1 MQANKEPVIDITIQS
16 GNDEVII
23 LKGPPETASPV
34 LLSGIITLSTCETVK
49 VKSVSLRLTGRM
61 TYNVPIINKDK
72 SKNETTTN
80 TESTKMKHL
89 AVDKWLYHHKWDD
102 FSIDNYF
109 KGLYKN
115 YQTKTPI
122 MDSKNVRHSI
132 VPSNTVAQGT
142 STSIKNGLIRPKS
155 TTSLLSMKTNTNIAS
170 PFQRRK
176 SHTLLKGKY
185 EFPFTSILPGDINET
200 IDGLPN
206 TNVSYYLE
214 AIIERTNGK
223 SDLYCRKYIRI
234 VRTITPD
241 IAEISETVNV
251 TDTWTNRIFYSISV
265 GAKTLAIGS
274 KVPINISVIPLK
286 SGLRLGTIRI
296 SLYETAEYYYKG
308 TRTKIDRVV
317 SRMKIEN
324 PEKLLVKLIKDD
336 KFQEK
341 WELDLPFRIPASLS
355 KCTQDCIVMRE
366 IRVTH
371 KFKCSINF
379 YNEDGHVSK
388 IKANVPVSL
397 FISEFVPLKVR
408 RMESTTDFTCITKDI
423 SSQIRNEDAKETIFE
438 AGHVGLVSPQYD
450 NESILPVRALNELL
464 APPEYE
470 NHVFDR
476 RFCNDMDVDSSMLP
490 PPSDVAP
497 DLLPYE
503 PNEEISTS
511 NILKDIDLDNSNHRR
526 MSDASCQTMPEFT
539 FASLDT
545 AVEEGQNNET
555 TNDQQQ
561 IVPNLE
567 NYTFGNSHT
576 NNSHYYESRHNS
588 NTSNNIQPSD
598 IDMEPLDSIDIP
610 PPSYMEDDH
619 AGNALSQTMSPIF
632 GSIQDRP
639 RRFRSTSLTNP
650 FPSNDVRAIAIP
662 VPAHTIN
669 SSQSIIRSLPQVS
682 RRRNSSVSSNNP
694 FLNDIVVSE
703 AFGTMVSETIQ
714 RFSPI
719 ADSSSN
725 SSESRDIFNLPT
737 NNQIYHTFSEPYEKL
752 NALSQRRYS
761 VSGTIRNS
769 DNDFISRK
777 NILTVESRMEQ
788 VAMGPNN

>member
-23 LKGPPETASPV
+23 LKGPPETAPPV

-72 SKNETTTN
+72 SKKDNNETIDQ
-80 TESTKMKHL
+80 TKLKRL
-89 AVDKWLYHHKWDD
+89 SADRWLYHHKWDD
-102 FSIDNYF
+102 FTIDNYF

-122 MDSKNVRHSI
+122 MDSKNVRHTV
-132 VPSNTVAQGT
+132 VPSHPIAQGT
-142 STSIKNGLIRPKS
+142 SAPFKNGLARPRS
-155 TTSLLSMKTNTNIAS
+155 TTSLLSLKTNTNISS

-176 SHTLLKGKY
+176 SHILLKGKY

-200 IDGLPN
+200 IDGLPD
-206 TNVSYYLE
+206 TNVNYYLE

-223 SDLYCRKYIRI
+223 SDLYCRKYVRI

-251 TDTWTNRIFYSISV
+251 TDTWIDRIFYSISV

-274 KVPINISVIPLK
+274 KVPINISVIPLQ
-286 SGLRLGTIRI
+286 SGIRLGTIRI
-296 SLYETAEYYYKG
+296 SLYETAEYCFKG

-317 SRMKIEN
+317 SRLKIEN

-341 WELDLPFRIPASLS
+341 WELDLPFRIPANLS
-355 KCTQDCIVMRE
+355 KCTQDCQVIKE

-379 YNEDGHVSK
+379 YNADGHVSK
-388 IKANVPVSL
+388 LKANLPVCL

-423 SSQIRNEDAKETIFE
+423 SNQIRNEDAKETIFE
-438 AGHVGLVSPQYD
+438 AGHTGLVSPQYD

-476 RFCNDMDVDSSMLP
+476 RFCNDMDVESSMLP

-503 PNEEISTS
+503 PNEELSAS
-511 NILKDIDLDNSNHRR
+511 KILKDIDLDNSTHRR
-526 MSDASCQTMPEFT
+526 MSDASCQTMPEFA
-539 FASLDT
+539 FASIDS
-545 AVEEGQNNET
+545 AVEEGLLNET
-555 TNDQQQ
+555 TNEQQQ
-561 IVPNLE
+561 LIPNLE
-567 NYTFGNSHT
+567 NYTFGQSQT
-576 NNSHYYESRHNS
+576 NNSNYRDSRHNS
-588 NTSNNIQPSD
+588 NASNNIQTSD
-598 IDMEPLDSIDIP
+598 IDMEPLDGSEMP
-610 PPSYMEDDH
+610 PPSYIEDDH
-619 AGNALSQTMSPIF
+619 DHISNTIPPIF
-632 GSIQDRP
+632 GSIQGRP
-639 RRFRSTSLTNP
+639 RRFRSTSLTNTFTSADLGP
-650 FPSNDVRAIAIP
+650 IAIP

-669 SSQSIIRSLPQVS
+669 SSQNIIRSVPQVS
-682 RRRNSSVSSNNP
+682 RIRNSSVSSNNP
-694 FLNDIVVSE
+694 FLNDVIVSD
-703 AFGTMVSETIQ
+703 AFATMVSETIQ

-719 ADSSSN
+719 ANSSSN
-725 SSESRDIFNLPT
+725 SSEPRDIFNSPT
-737 NNQIYHTFSEPYEKL
+737 NNQLYHTFSEPYEKL
-752 NALSQRRYS
+752 TAQNERRYS
-761 VSGTIRNS
+761 VTETMKNNN
-769 DNDFISRK
+769 NDFISRK
-777 NILTVESRMEQ
+777 DILTIESRMDQ
-788 VAMGPNN
+788 VAMGPEN

>member
-49 VKSVSLRLTGRM
+49 IKSVSLRLTGRM
-61 TYNVPIINKDK
+61 TYNVPIINKDN
-72 SKNETTTN
+72 SKKDN
-80 TESTKMKHL
+80 TDSNKMKRL
-89 AVDKWLYHHKWDD
+89 AVDKWLYHHKWDN

-122 MDSKNVRHSI
+122 LDSKNVKHSMI
-132 VPSNTVAQGT
+132 PSNSVVQGT
-142 STSIKNGLIRPKS
+142 STSIKNGLVRPKS
-155 TTSLLSMKTNTNIAS
+155 TTSLLSTKTNTNIAS

-223 SDLYCRKYIRI
+223 SDLYCRKYVRI

-251 TDTWTNRIFYSISV
+251 TDTWTDRIFYSISV

-286 SGLRLGTIRI
+286 SGIRLGTIRI

-341 WELDLPFRIPASLS
+341 WELDLPFKIPASLS
-355 KCTQDCIVMRE
+355 KCTQDCLVIKEV
-366 IRVTH
+366 RVTH

-379 YNEDGHVSK
+379 YNGDGHVSK
-388 IKANVPVSL
+388 LKANVPVSL

-408 RMESTTDFTCITKDI
+408 RMESTTDFTCITKAI
-423 SSQIRNEDAKETIFE
+423 SSQVRNEDAKETIFE

-503 PNEEISTS
+503 PNEEFSTS
-511 NILKDIDLDNSNHRR
+511 NILKDIDLDNASHRR
-526 MSDASCQTMPEFT
+526 MSDASCQTMPEFIFT
-539 FASLDT
+539 SLDT
-545 AVEEGQNNET
+545 AVEEGQNSET
-555 TNDQQQ
+555 TNNEPP

-567 NYTFGNSHT
+567 NYTFGNNHT
-576 NNSHYYESRHNS
+576 INNNYHDSRHNS
-588 NTSNNIQPSD
+588 NASNNIQPND
-598 IDMEPLDSIDIP
+598 IDIEPSHTTEMP
-610 PPSYMEDDH
+610 PPSYMEDNH
-619 AGNALSQTMSPIF
+619 IGNTLSQAMPLII
-632 GSIQDRP
+632 GSAQDRP

-650 FPSNDVRAIAIP
+650 FPSNDVGPIAIP

-703 AFGTMVSETIQ
+703 AFNTMVSETIQ

-719 ADSSSN
+719 VDTSSN
-725 SSESRDIFNLPT
+725 SSESRDIFNSPT
-737 NNQIYHTFSEPYEKL
+737 NNQLYQSFSEPMEKL
-752 NALSQRRYS
+752 NAINQRRYS
-761 VSGTIRNS
+761 ISGVANISN
-769 DNDFISRK
+769 NDFMSRK
-777 NILTVESRMEQ
+777 DILTVESRLEQ
-788 VAMGPNN
+788 IAMSSNN